1 MSQPTLPWDSPT
13 EDHPDLVW
21 RAKMDDRYLIEVAR
35 TGERTAKLRIYDHA
49 KGDAEI
55 ACWDVGLSY
64 GAIFGPDVG
73 DVAEWQDKV
82 AAFIDDDYAK
92 RPGS

>member
-1 MSQPTLPWDSPT
+1 MTKPKLPWDSQQ

-21 RAKMDDRYLIEVAR
+21 HAKFDDRYLIEVAK
-35 TGERTAKLRIYDHA
+35 TGERTAQLRIYDHA
-49 KGDAEI
+49 KQNAEI
-55 ACWDVGLSY
+55 ACWDVGLAY

-73 DVAEWQDKV
+73 DVDEWQDRI

-92 RPGS
+92 RP